1 MNIKPIQ
8 SLLWQSFAPNSSG
21 RRRRRRR
28 RRLNVPIQRQQIN
41 LEVIPAK
48 SRKRNQSER
57 KKFI

>member
-21 RRRRRRR
+21 RRRR